1 MIPQQNQ
8 QHVLTEDFA
17 RYEFKY
23 LLNADQCN
31 VIEHEVAQFMKY
43 DGFVHPE
50 LGNRYIVR
58 SLYFDNRMTT
68 HYFDKIDGI
77 RHRRKFRIR
86 TYSRIS
92 NSPTPIFLEEK
103 GRHID
108 RTFKTRIPLMLEDI
122 KSFTSPSESMLVD
135 WRFAENELFQRFV
148 FSRARLRTY
157 PMVLVYYE
165 RRPYTSAFDLNF
177 RITFDSHLRA
187 TATSELFPSA
197 NKQWFET
204 LAGHTVLEVKFHR
217 RVPAWFHR
225 IIKTHNLRRQ
235 SISKF
240 CKGMEICGLAQ
251 NLS

>member
-1 MIPQQNQ
+1 
-8 QHVLTEDFA
+8 
-17 RYEFKY
+17 
-23 LLNADQCN
+23 
-31 VIEHEVAQFMKY
+31 
-43 DGFVHPE
+43 
-50 LGNRYIVR
+50 
-58 SLYFDNRMTT
+58 
-68 HYFDKIDGI
+68 
-77 RHRRKFRIR
+77 
-86 TYSRIS
+86 
-92 NSPTPIFLEEK
+92 
-103 GRHID
+103 
-108 RTFKTRIPLMLEDI
+108 MLEDI

-157 PMVLVYYE
+157 PMVLVDYE

-225 IIKTHNLRRQ
+225 IIKNTQPSTTIYFKVLQGHGNLWVSAEFILIKLVRLYKWNN
-235 SISKF
+235 KF
-240 CKGMEICGLAQ
+240 KT
-251 NLS
+251 